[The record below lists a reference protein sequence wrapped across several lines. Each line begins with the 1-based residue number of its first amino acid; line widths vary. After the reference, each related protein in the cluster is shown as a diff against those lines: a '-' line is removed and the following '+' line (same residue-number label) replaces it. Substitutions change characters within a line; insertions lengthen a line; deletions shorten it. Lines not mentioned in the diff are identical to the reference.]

1 MFLIVIDELVDI
13 LASFCIIV
21 KVFAD
26 DVKLY
31 IRILNDVD
39 VTTLQEALQ
48 CDSCLCRWTNVLY
61 CFIISRTCC
70 SIFSW
75 WN

>member
-1 MFLIVIDELVDI
+1 MFLIVIDELIDI

-26 DVKLY
+26 DVTLY

-39 VTTLQEALQ
+39 VSMLQIN
-48 CDSCLCRWTNVLY
+48 DDD
-61 CFIISRTCC
+61 
-70 SIFSW
+70 IF
-75 WN
+75 